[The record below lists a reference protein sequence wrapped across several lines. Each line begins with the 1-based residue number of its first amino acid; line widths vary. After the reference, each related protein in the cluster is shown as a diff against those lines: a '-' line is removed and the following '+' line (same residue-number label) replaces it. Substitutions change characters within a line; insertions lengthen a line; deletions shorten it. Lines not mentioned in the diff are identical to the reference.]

1 MLVVEVWCGHS
12 GDEELGA
19 VGVGASVGHG
29 QQARLGVSAL
39 EVLIPELAAID
50 GLTPG
55 TVVLAKVTTL
65 DHKLGNDAVEGGVL
79 VMKGLLCGQA
89 QPLFSSAQ
97 RTKVLCCPWSIRL
110 QKKASQQ
117 TNKQARTN
125 QQVPQRQVSNT
136 GSGSRCIAMGEHR
149 RNAYIIQ
156 LHDNAAH
163 CGTTQTSECACV
175 RERVHACCS
184 TQEQACMRR

>member
-1 MLVVEVWCGHS
+1 MFSKHTMTAGRTLLWLGIYLDHLTKHDMLVVEVWCGHS

-50 GLTPG
+50 GLTPSA
-55 TVVLAKVTTL
+55 VVLAKVTTL

-79 VMKGLLCGQA
+79 VVKGLLCGQA
-89 QPLFSSAQ
+89 QPLLSSAQ
-97 RTKVLCCPWSIRL
+97 RTKVLCCPWSVRL
-110 QKKASQQ
+110 KKRKP
-117 TNKQARTN
+117 TNSTRN
-125 QQVPQRQVSNT
+125 QQVPQRQVSNAS
-136 GSGSRCIAMGEHR
+136 SGSNGRASKK
-149 RNAYIIQ
+149 AYIIQ

-163 CGTTQTSECACV
+163 CGTRQT
-175 RERVHACCS
+175 
-184 TQEQACMRR
+184 

>member
-12 GDEELGA
+12 GDEELRA

-50 GLTPG
+50 GLTSG

-79 VMKGLLCGQA
+79 VVKGLLCGQA
-89 QPLFSSAQ
+89 QPLLSSAQ
-97 RTKVLCCPWSIRL
+97 RSKVLCCPWSVRL
-110 QKKASQQ
+110 QQKASQQ
-117 TNKQARTN
+117 TSTRNH
-125 QQVPQRQVSNT
+125 QVPQRQVSNT
-136 GSGSRCIAMGEHR
+136 GSGSRYVAMGEHR
-149 RNAYIIQ
+149 RSAYIIQ

-163 CGTTQTSECACV
+163 CGTRQT
-175 RERVHACCS
+175 
-184 TQEQACMRR
+184 